1 MHRYQTFLKEDNNFR
16 KHVTWFTSTSVETLS
31 TVALFEYS
39 GTFPNPQNKVN
50 FIRTH
55 PKTMN
60 VIKEELK
67 TKPPKQIYLD
77 MNRNDSINAPK
88 DTKQIKNAK
97 YRNKQKE
104 KPMYSKNVADELLQ
118 VLAMMNDHPV
128 VQQVI
133 HRKDQVSAII
143 YYAQDQKTDLK
154 HFLSL
159 KTDLPIGVDRTFNL
173 GTFFAATLVYKNQRV
188 ARKEIKDH
196 PIFAGPM
203 LLRKDVS
210 YQAYRAFFSHL
221 CAELE
226 HKQLRDKTSRK
237 HRIW

>member
-1 MHRYQTFLKEDNNFR
+1 
-16 KHVTWFTSTSVETLS
+16 
-31 TVALFEYS
+31 
-39 GTFPNPQNKVN
+39 
-50 FIRTH
+50 
-55 PKTMN
+55 MN

-88 DTKQIKNAK
+88 DTKQIRNAK

-143 YYAQDQKTDLK
+143 CYAQDQKTDLK

-173 GTFFAATLVYKNQRV
+173 GTFFAATLVYKHQRV

>member
-31 TVALFEYS
+31 TVALFDYS

-88 DTKQIKNAK
+88 DTKQIRNAK

-118 VLAMMNDHPV
+118 VLAMMNDHPF

-133 HRKDQVSAII
+133 HRKDQVPAII
-143 YYAQDQKTDLK
+143 
-154 HFLSL
+154 
-159 KTDLPIGVDRTFNL
+159 
-173 GTFFAATLVYKNQRV
+173 
-188 ARKEIKDH
+188 
-196 PIFAGPM
+196 
-203 LLRKDVS
+203 
-210 YQAYRAFFSHL
+210 
-221 CAELE
+221 C
-226 HKQLRDKTSRK
+226 
-237 HRIW
+237 

>member
-1 MHRYQTFLKEDNNFR
+1 MCVCHGK
-16 KHVTWFTSTSVETLS
+16 TSTSDEKRL

-50 FIRTH
+50 FIRTR

-88 DTKQIKNAK
+88 DTKQIRNAK

-133 HRKDQVSAII
+133 HRKDQVPAII
-143 YYAQDQKTDLK
+143 CYTQDQITDLK
-154 HFLSL
+154 HFLSF

-173 GTFFAATLVYKNQRV
+173 GTFFATTLVYRFI
-188 ARKEIKDH
+188 E
-196 PIFAGPM
+196 P
-203 LLRKDVS
+203 
-210 YQAYRAFFSHL
+210 FSL
-221 CAELE
+221 TCV
-226 HKQLRDKTSRK
+226 QN
-237 HRIW
+237 